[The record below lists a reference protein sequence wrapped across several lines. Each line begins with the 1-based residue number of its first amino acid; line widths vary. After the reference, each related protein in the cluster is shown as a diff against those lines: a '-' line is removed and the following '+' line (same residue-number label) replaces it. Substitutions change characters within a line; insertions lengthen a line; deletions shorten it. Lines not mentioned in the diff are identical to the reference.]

1 MANYDSNYAIAQQI
15 SARLGN
21 SPIPFDSVYSICLQI
36 YQELGG
42 EEQNFDSV
50 YSILL
55 EILPLVEGG
64 ISSQVIDDSS
74 ISLTKTWS
82 SSKIAS
88 ELAGAGFNVE
98 IVTELPS
105 VGDPHTIY
113 FILKP
118 NSSTGDTYDEW
129 MYINNNWEKVGNT
142 GVDLSDYATL
152 NDISTFI
159 TLDDTSIY
167 ATKTY
172 VDASLA
178 TKADVYEVA
187 TVAEIEAL
195 FAAPEPEPTYP
206 PLNELWYTTPNGQAI
221 SGEYITYGIHNADYE
236 SITLTSNTYQGGKG
250 VLTFADDIYEMQYW
264 GGQSD
269 CGDIEK
275 VWLPYFTSAN
285 ADSLALTEILSGQ
298 QELTDVYYPG
308 TISELSYF
316 MFPEDAGI
324 EWDTLSAAGTRT
336 FHCSDGDYTLPDL
349 Y

>member
-1 MANYDSNYAIAQQI
+1 MTNTEIATLI
-15 SARLGN
+15 SERIG
-21 SPIPFDSVYSICLQI
+21 PRPVPFDSVRALALEI
-36 YQELGG
+36 YQDLGG
-42 EEQNFDSV
+42 TEGDENFEDI
-50 YSILL
+50 YAILL
-55 EILPLVEGG
+55 ATIPLAEGG
-64 ISSQVIDDSS
+64 GSSVIDDTS

-82 SSKIAS
+82 SSKILS
-88 ELAGAGFNVE
+88 ELADAGFDVE

-129 MYINNNWEKVGNT
+129 MYINNNWEKIGNT
-142 GVDLSDYATL
+142 SVDLSNYATL
-152 NDISTFI
+152 NDIS
-159 TLDDTSIY
+159 IY
-167 ATKTY
+167 ATISY
-172 VDASLA
+172 VNASLA

-206 PLNELWYTTPNGQAI
+206 PLNELWYTTPNGQAL
-221 SGEYITYGIHNADYE
+221 SGEYITSGIHNENYE

-250 VLTFADDIYEMQYW
+250 VLTFAEDIYEMQYW
-264 GGQSD
+264 GDQSD

-285 ADSLALTEILSGQ
+285 ADSLALTEILSLQ

-324 EWDTLSAAGTRT
+324 EWDTLGGAGTRT